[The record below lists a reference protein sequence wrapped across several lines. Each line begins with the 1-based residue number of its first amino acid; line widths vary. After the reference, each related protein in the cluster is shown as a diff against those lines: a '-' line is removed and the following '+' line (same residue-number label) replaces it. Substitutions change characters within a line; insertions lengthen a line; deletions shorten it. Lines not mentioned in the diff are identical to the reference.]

1 MSGPLG
7 YLCYLKGNKEQVIKY
22 ICCLVICIVL
32 VCITKIIINSQI
44 SEMHYYDMEYQ
55 YVTVIHFKK
64 WGNFDEESLE
74 KIKSL
79 EEVERLYPC
88 SYSVSNC
95 NSLFMSIDEKTY
107 FVDQEYI
114 KYLFEKMGVFCEIEE
129 LPSQDSGGAIVSHK
143 LKKMKQY
150 QLGDHISEYEKAPRC
165 QLFLD
170 YDQCISYV
178 PTTIPKESL
187 VYLVLHKQGKRE
199 EMNKKLKAFL
209 GNEAAVY
216 DLSHSKEV
224 TKNIMRE
231 ATDDFNIVMMLVT
244 FITAMTAGI
253 IMYVHYQGRRSEIAL
268 LSVLGYSPKWVIRR
282 MMKEIMFSTCIAT
295 ILASII
301 LGIICFVCNR
311 IVNEPNGYVWFIMD
325 ESILSL
331 ILTAALFMMA
341 FSSIPIWLMLYQ
353 KGGVIIAEEG
363 D

>member
-7 YLCYLKGNKEQVIKY
+7 YRCYLKGNKEQVIKY
-22 ICCLVICIVL
+22 ITCLVICIML
-32 VCITKIIINSQI
+32 VCITKIIINCQI

-55 YVTVIHFKK
+55 YVTVIYFKK
-64 WGNFDEESLE
+64 WGNFEEESLK
-74 KIKSL
+74 KIESL

-114 KYLFEKMGVFCEIEE
+114 NYLFEKMGIFYEREK
-129 LPSQDSGGAIVSHK
+129 LPSQDSGGAIVSDK

-150 QLGDHISEYEKAPRC
+150 QLGDHIGDNEKAPRC
-165 QLFLD
+165 QVFLE

-187 VYLVLHKQGKRE
+187 VYLALHKQGKRE
-199 EMNKKLKAFL
+199 EMNKKLKALL

-268 LSVLGYSPKWVIRR
+268 LSVLGYSSKWVIRR
-282 MMKEIMFSTCIAT
+282 MMKEIMISIGIA
-295 ILASII
+295 IMLASIL
-301 LGIICFVCNR
+301 LGIICFVFNR
-311 IVNEPNGYVWFIMD
+311 IVNEPNGYAPFKMD

-331 ILTAALFMMA
+331 ILTVALFMMA

-353 KGGVIIAEEG
+353 KDGVSIVEER